1 MRKWLRRIRGV
12 VSMGLT
18 WAAVWGGA
26 GAIIGVVAVVLGLDP
41 ASGITSGTRPGTKP
55 WRGTSEP

>member
-1 MRKWLRRIRGV
+1 
-12 VSMGLT
+12 MGLT